1 MSRTVVMGILNI
13 TPDSFADGGKYLSK
27 DDAVLGGRR
36 LVVEGADIIDVGGES
51 TRPGAERVSE
61 EEELNRVIPVIK
73 ELVKDGAVVSV
84 DTMRAEV
91 AKEAI
96 AVGAT
101 YINDVSGGLADEK
114 MATVIASNPKV
125 QYIVMH
131 WRGHSKNMQEQAIY
145 KDVVKEVKEELDER
159 VSSLLKAGV
168 SNEQIILDPGI
179 GFAKESGHNWQIL
192 QNIDR
197 IQLLGYPLLIGVSR
211 KRFLGELINAK
222 DPNDRE
228 AATIALTTELAR
240 LKVWG
245 VRTHAVKAHQDA
257 ISVIERMRK

>member
-1 MSRTVVMGILNI
+1 
-13 TPDSFADGGKYLSK
+13 
-27 DDAVLGGRR
+27 
-36 LVVEGADIIDVGGES
+36 VVEGADIIDVGGES

-61 EEELNRVIPVIK
+61 TEELKRVIPVIK

-101 YINDVSGGLADEK
+101 YINDVSGGRADEK

-179 GFAKESGHNWQIL
+179 GFAKESEHNWQIL

-197 IQLLGYPLLIGVSR
+197 IQLLGYPLLVGVSR